1 MISID
6 LVEELKKDLENL
18 FKKGEYVDTYDTKN
32 PDRKLPKI
40 NTGWYT
46 QKVDKEDFPY
56 VLISPIQETWN
67 LDVAK
72 VELVLVIGSY
82 SKDLDGWKD
91 TGLIAERIRQHLTRT
106 KYIAQKYEI
115 NSDARIEFPDDQ
127 PYPIT
132 FCAMYVSFN
141 VYNAYNEE
149 SGELTW

>member
-6 LVEELKKDLENL
+6 LIEELKKELENL
-18 FKKGEYVDTYDTKN
+18 FKDEIVDDYDTKFESN
-32 PDRKLPKI
+32 KIPKI

-56 VLISPIQETWN
+56 VLISPIQQTWN
-67 LDVAK
+67 LDVSK
-72 VELVLVIGSY
+72 VELVLIIGTY

-91 TGLIAERIRQHLTRT
+91 TALMAERIRQYLTT
-106 KYIAQKYEI
+106 NKYVAKKYEI
-115 NSDARIEFPDDQ
+115 NSDARLEFPDDQ

-141 VYNAYNEE
+141 VYNPYNVEG
-149 SGELTW
+149 GELTW

>member
-6 LVEELKKDLENL
+6 LIEELKKELENL
-18 FKKGEYVDTYDTKN
+18 FKEELVDDYDTKFES
-32 PDRKLPKI
+32 KKIPKI

-56 VLISPIQETWN
+56 VLISPIQQTWN
-67 LDVAK
+67 LNVSK
-72 VELVLVIGSY
+72 VELVLIIGTY

-91 TGLIAERIRQHLTRT
+91 TALMAERIRQYLTT
-106 KYIAQKYEI
+106 HKYVAKKYEI
-115 NSDARIEFPDDQ
+115 NSDARLEFPDDQ

-141 VYNAYNEE
+141 VYNPYNVEG
-149 SGELTW
+149 GELTW

>member
-6 LVEELKKDLENL
+6 LIEELKKELENL
-18 FKKGEYVDTYDTKN
+18 FKNEVVDDYDTKFES
-32 PDRKLPKI
+32 KKIPKI

-56 VLISPIQETWN
+56 VLISPIQQTWTLN
-67 LDVAK
+67 VSK
-72 VELVLVIGSY
+72 VELVLIIGTY

-91 TGLIAERIRQHLTRT
+91 TALMAERIRQYLTT
-106 KYIAQKYEI
+106 NKYVAKKYEI
-115 NSDARIEFPDDQ
+115 NSDARVEFPDDQ

-141 VYNAYNEE
+141 VYNPYNVEG
-149 SGELTW
+149 GELTW